1 MRGNWNVYI
10 IVVGSGIVYWLATG
24 IPSAIQKRAS
34 KRLNPSIPPFM
45 IGHFFFAV
53 VTVACWY
60 ATAQSAHSPR
70 HCHSQVTCCDAN
82 LAAC

>member
-24 IPSAIQKRAS
+24 IPSAIQKRAL

-60 ATAQSAHSPR
+60 ALSLIHI
-70 HCHSQVTCCDAN
+70 
-82 LAAC
+82 